1 MLNTLIVGASGYAGA
16 ELVTYVNR
24 HPDMTITALTVSA
37 QSNDAGKLISDL
49 HPQLKGIVDLP
60 LQPMSDIS
68 EFSAGVDVVFLA
80 TAHEVS
86 HDLAPQFLQAGC
98 VVFDLSGAFRVNDGT
113 FYEKYYG
120 FTHQHPELL
129 EQAVY
134 GLAEWNA
141 DKLKEANLIAVP
153 GCYPTAAQLSLK
165 PLIDA
170 GLLDL
175 SQWPVINA
183 TSGVSGA
190 GRKAAISNSFC
201 EVSLQPYGVFTHRH
215 QPEIATHL
223 GTEVIFTPHLG
234 NFPRGILETI
244 TCRLKAGVTHAQVAQ
259 ALQQAYGD
267 KPLVRLYDKGVP
279 ALKNVVGLPFCD
291 IGFAVQGEHLIVV
304 ATEDNLLKGAA
315 AQAMQCANIRFGFA
329 QTQSLIDGDLINV
342 LLSFGLV
349 FPSLLLLTTNIFT
362 TNGANL
368 YSTSLNL
375 ANSFKLNRNIML
387 AVLIAI
393 SALATMTQPYKI
405 DSLFVFLSTLG
416 IIVPPLCGI
425 ILADFY
431 LVHRGKY
438 IDYNKATFKKW
449 NLVPWITWAIALICV
464 KFIPFGLAS
473 LNGIV
478 IGALLYALITYIV
491 KPNVVSESK
500 G

>member
-98 VVFDLSGAFRVNDGT
+98 VVFDLSGAFRVNDGA

-259 ALQQAYGD
+259 TLQQAYGD

-304 ATEDNLLKGAA
+304 AAEDNLLKGAA

-329 QTQSLIDGDLINV
+329 QTQSLI
-342 LLSFGLV
+342 
-349 FPSLLLLTTNIFT
+349 
-362 TNGANL
+362 
-368 YSTSLNL
+368 
-375 ANSFKLNRNIML
+375 
-387 AVLIAI
+387 
-393 SALATMTQPYKI
+393 
-405 DSLFVFLSTLG
+405 
-416 IIVPPLCGI
+416 
-425 ILADFY
+425 
-431 LVHRGKY
+431 
-438 IDYNKATFKKW
+438 
-449 NLVPWITWAIALICV
+449 
-464 KFIPFGLAS
+464 
-473 LNGIV
+473 
-478 IGALLYALITYIV
+478 
-491 KPNVVSESK
+491 
-500 G
+500 